1 MALLTKKKKYIEIN
15 VAPLIDIVF
24 LLLIFFMLTSEFTD
38 FKTIDMISPN
48 QSSTSIQKNDLPI
61 IINLSENGLVEIDK
75 IEIKLEDLS
84 ETIQMKLMNSKNK
97 KIIISTL
104 NETKINNLIIVV
116 DTIRSLGI
124 ENIALIT
131 KEKMN
136 ILEKKIKKKR
146 LPNLVPLIN
155 IVFLLLIFFMLS
167 GTLSKK
173 DLFEVEPPSSYTAS
187 NAEAPEIIILIS
199 SDNKISLDDK
209 IISSNE
215 LETYLTSLLKKQNIE
230 EVLIKADGNAS
241 SGTLSKVIRMIRNTG
256 IKRAAIVTKSVL

>member
-1 MALLTKKKKYIEIN
+1 MALLTKKKKNIEIN

-84 ETIQMKLMNSKNK
+84 ETIQMKLLNSNNK
-97 KIIISTL
+97 KIVISTL
-104 NETKINNLIIVV
+104 NKTKINNLIIVV

-131 KEKMN
+131 KEK
-136 ILEKKIKKKR
+136 K
-146 LPNLVPLIN
+146 
-155 IVFLLLIFFMLS
+155 
-167 GTLSKK
+167 
-173 DLFEVEPPSSYTAS
+173 
-187 NAEAPEIIILIS
+187 
-199 SDNKISLDDK
+199 
-209 IISSNE
+209 
-215 LETYLTSLLKKQNIE
+215 
-230 EVLIKADGNAS
+230 
-241 SGTLSKVIRMIRNTG
+241 
-256 IKRAAIVTKSVL
+256 

>member
-1 MALLTKKKKYIEIN
+1 MALLTKKKKNIEIN

-97 KIIISTL
+97 KIVISTL
-104 NETKINNLIIVV
+104 NETKINNLIVVV

-131 KEKMN
+131 KEK
-136 ILEKKIKKKR
+136 K
-146 LPNLVPLIN
+146 
-155 IVFLLLIFFMLS
+155 
-167 GTLSKK
+167 
-173 DLFEVEPPSSYTAS
+173 
-187 NAEAPEIIILIS
+187 
-199 SDNKISLDDK
+199 
-209 IISSNE
+209 
-215 LETYLTSLLKKQNIE
+215 
-230 EVLIKADGNAS
+230 
-241 SGTLSKVIRMIRNTG
+241 
-256 IKRAAIVTKSVL
+256 

>member
-1 MALLTKKKKYIEIN
+1 MALLTKKKKNIEIN

-97 KIIISTL
+97 KIVISPL

-131 KEKMN
+131 KEK
-136 ILEKKIKKKR
+136 K
-146 LPNLVPLIN
+146 
-155 IVFLLLIFFMLS
+155 
-167 GTLSKK
+167 
-173 DLFEVEPPSSYTAS
+173 
-187 NAEAPEIIILIS
+187 
-199 SDNKISLDDK
+199 
-209 IISSNE
+209 
-215 LETYLTSLLKKQNIE
+215 
-230 EVLIKADGNAS
+230 
-241 SGTLSKVIRMIRNTG
+241 
-256 IKRAAIVTKSVL
+256 

>member
-97 KIIISTL
+97 KIVISTL
-104 NETKINNLIIVV
+104 NKTKINNLIIVV

-131 KEKMN
+131 KEK
-136 ILEKKIKKKR
+136 K
-146 LPNLVPLIN
+146 
-155 IVFLLLIFFMLS
+155 
-167 GTLSKK
+167 GYQTWCH
-173 DLFEVEPPSSYTAS
+173 
-187 NAEAPEIIILIS
+187 
-199 SDNKISLDDK
+199 
-209 IISSNE
+209 
-215 LETYLTSLLKKQNIE
+215 
-230 EVLIKADGNAS
+230 
-241 SGTLSKVIRMIRNTG
+241 
-256 IKRAAIVTKSVL
+256 

>member
-1 MALLTKKKKYIEIN
+1 MTLLTKKKKNIEIN

-38 FKTIDMISPN
+38 FKTIDMIAPN
-48 QSSTSIQKNDLPI
+48 QSSTSTEKNDLPI

-97 KIIISTL
+97 KIVISTL

-131 KEKMN
+131 KEK
-136 ILEKKIKKKR
+136 K
-146 LPNLVPLIN
+146 
-155 IVFLLLIFFMLS
+155 
-167 GTLSKK
+167 
-173 DLFEVEPPSSYTAS
+173 
-187 NAEAPEIIILIS
+187 
-199 SDNKISLDDK
+199 
-209 IISSNE
+209 
-215 LETYLTSLLKKQNIE
+215 
-230 EVLIKADGNAS
+230 
-241 SGTLSKVIRMIRNTG
+241 
-256 IKRAAIVTKSVL
+256 

>member
-1 MALLTKKKKYIEIN
+1 MTLLSKKKKYIEIN

-48 QSSTSIQKNDLPI
+48 QSSTSIQNNDLPI

-84 ETIQMKLMNSKNK
+84 ETIQMKLTNSKNK

-131 KEKMN
+131 KEK
-136 ILEKKIKKKR
+136 K
-146 LPNLVPLIN
+146 
-155 IVFLLLIFFMLS
+155 
-167 GTLSKK
+167 
-173 DLFEVEPPSSYTAS
+173 
-187 NAEAPEIIILIS
+187 
-199 SDNKISLDDK
+199 
-209 IISSNE
+209 
-215 LETYLTSLLKKQNIE
+215 
-230 EVLIKADGNAS
+230 
-241 SGTLSKVIRMIRNTG
+241 
-256 IKRAAIVTKSVL
+256 

>member
-48 QSSTSIQKNDLPI
+48 QSSTNIQNNDLPI

-97 KIIISTL
+97 KIVISTL

-131 KEKMN
+131 KEK
-136 ILEKKIKKKR
+136 K
-146 LPNLVPLIN
+146 
-155 IVFLLLIFFMLS
+155 
-167 GTLSKK
+167 
-173 DLFEVEPPSSYTAS
+173 
-187 NAEAPEIIILIS
+187 
-199 SDNKISLDDK
+199 
-209 IISSNE
+209 
-215 LETYLTSLLKKQNIE
+215 
-230 EVLIKADGNAS
+230 
-241 SGTLSKVIRMIRNTG
+241 
-256 IKRAAIVTKSVL
+256 

>member
-1 MALLTKKKKYIEIN
+1 MAFLTKKKKNIEIN

-97 KIIISTL
+97 KIVISTL
-104 NETKINNLIIVV
+104 NETKINNLIVVV

-131 KEKMN
+131 KEK
-136 ILEKKIKKKR
+136 K
-146 LPNLVPLIN
+146 
-155 IVFLLLIFFMLS
+155 
-167 GTLSKK
+167 
-173 DLFEVEPPSSYTAS
+173 
-187 NAEAPEIIILIS
+187 
-199 SDNKISLDDK
+199 
-209 IISSNE
+209 
-215 LETYLTSLLKKQNIE
+215 
-230 EVLIKADGNAS
+230 
-241 SGTLSKVIRMIRNTG
+241 
-256 IKRAAIVTKSVL
+256 

>member
-97 KIIISTL
+97 KIVISTL

-131 KEKMN
+131 KEK
-136 ILEKKIKKKR
+136 K
-146 LPNLVPLIN
+146 
-155 IVFLLLIFFMLS
+155 
-167 GTLSKK
+167 
-173 DLFEVEPPSSYTAS
+173 
-187 NAEAPEIIILIS
+187 
-199 SDNKISLDDK
+199 
-209 IISSNE
+209 
-215 LETYLTSLLKKQNIE
+215 
-230 EVLIKADGNAS
+230 
-241 SGTLSKVIRMIRNTG
+241 
-256 IKRAAIVTKSVL
+256 

>member
-1 MALLTKKKKYIEIN
+1 MALLTKKKKNIEIN

-48 QSSTSIQKNDLPI
+48 QSSTSSEKNDLPI
-61 IINLSENGLVEIDK
+61 IINLSENGLLEIDK

-97 KIIISTL
+97 KIVISTL

-131 KEKMN
+131 KEK
-136 ILEKKIKKKR
+136 K
-146 LPNLVPLIN
+146 
-155 IVFLLLIFFMLS
+155 
-167 GTLSKK
+167 
-173 DLFEVEPPSSYTAS
+173 
-187 NAEAPEIIILIS
+187 
-199 SDNKISLDDK
+199 
-209 IISSNE
+209 
-215 LETYLTSLLKKQNIE
+215 
-230 EVLIKADGNAS
+230 
-241 SGTLSKVIRMIRNTG
+241 
-256 IKRAAIVTKSVL
+256 

>member
-24 LLLIFFMLTSEFTD
+24 LLLKFFMLTSEFTD

-61 IINLSENGLVEIDK
+61 IINLAENGLVEIDK

-97 KIIISTL
+97 KIVISTL

-131 KEKMN
+131 KEK
-136 ILEKKIKKKR
+136 K
-146 LPNLVPLIN
+146 
-155 IVFLLLIFFMLS
+155 
-167 GTLSKK
+167 
-173 DLFEVEPPSSYTAS
+173 
-187 NAEAPEIIILIS
+187 
-199 SDNKISLDDK
+199 
-209 IISSNE
+209 
-215 LETYLTSLLKKQNIE
+215 
-230 EVLIKADGNAS
+230 
-241 SGTLSKVIRMIRNTG
+241 
-256 IKRAAIVTKSVL
+256 